1 MVRVTKKRKRSTRR
15 LYGLFFLV
23 FLSAAAGVG
32 LYKLSPSL
40 LDIGRNFRHA
50 AGKILEQSA
59 DIASA
64 EPVLRG
70 TVFDRNLEE
79 LAVSYRL
86 YSLYVRPAEI
96 TDTQDVV
103 RVVSD
108 ITGQDQNDIH
118 ARLNA
123 SKSIINVAE
132 HLEQVQVDM
141 IKNAQL
147 PGLYVK
153 PVEERFYPE
162 HETAA
167 SLIGFTG
174 KGIGLS
180 GVEGIFDTLLQDGE
194 FRTETISGIDF
205 REEQVLGR
213 AKLDVVLTIDL
224 ALQKRIEQQLKG
236 FLDTNKAS
244 RGIALLMDPT
254 NGAVLAW
261 ASQPSFNPNYYWR
274 ENDTKRKSLFEENLD
289 ADLLRHMR
297 IRIAAIKKN
306 GDSGDFLLPETVA
319 INDYGLRDKDIE
331 QFGQILSQ
339 DENGKCLLPSCGSST
354 PRFDSL
360 HEQDVN
366 DAVSPVEWAKTVA
379 SMINGGW
386 EVSPYILD
394 AVYNHGR
401 DKVYENSANNK
412 KKDRVLSP
420 SMGIRVRHD
429 LATSFTDAA
438 SVKGDMILQADSI
451 KRIRARGKKS
461 EHVMQEVMLGAIP
474 AKSPKMMLLMIT
486 QQDHLNPFPRKS
498 KSQETS
504 IKEFGKK
511 LLISL
516 YSEEQERGS
525 EVQGIAFRVPKGQ
538 DSGNYNQFLIS
549 SRVEYQERSGRGSG
563 RVEVM
568 PQLVGLSLRKGLQRV
583 NEYHLQ
589 VKIQGS
595 GQIVSQVPGPGEPL
609 QGIGECVLTLASEI

>member
-1 MVRVTKKRKRSTRR
+1 MARVTKKRKKSTRR
-15 LYGLFFLV
+15 LYGLFFLF

-40 LDIGRNFRHA
+40 LDIGRNFRQA
-50 AGKILEQSA
+50 ADKILEQSA

-70 TVFDRNLEE
+70 TVFDRNLKE

-103 RVVSD
+103 RILSD
-108 ITGQDQNDIH
+108 ITGQDQAH
-118 ARLNA
+118 LNA
-123 SKSIINVAE
+123 LLNEAKNIINVAE
-132 HLEQVQVDM
+132 HLEQGQVDM

-167 SLIGFTG
+167 SLVGFTG

-194 FRTETISGIDF
+194 FRTETFSGIDF

-213 AKLDVVLTIDL
+213 AKLDVVLTVDL
-224 ALQKRIEQQLKG
+224 EMQKRIEKKLKE
-236 FLDTNKAS
+236 FLDVNQVS
-244 RGIALLMDPT
+244 RGIVLLMDPT
-254 NGAVLAW
+254 NGAVLTW

-274 ENDTKRKSLFEENLD
+274 IEQTQRKSLFEENLD
-289 ADLLRHMR
+289 PDLLRR
-297 IRIAAIKKN
+297 LRVRIAAIRKN
-306 GDSGDFLLPETVA
+306 GESGDFLLPETVA
-319 INDYGLRDKDIE
+319 MEDYGLKTGEIE
-331 QFGQILSQ
+331 KLGAIL
-339 DENGKCLLPSCGSST
+339 DRNKNVKCLLPSCGSKPAS
-354 PRFDSL
+354 FDST
-360 HEQDVN
+360 HEQVKD
-366 DAVSPVEWAKTVA
+366 DAVSPVEWAKTVS
-379 SMINGGW
+379 SMVNGGW
-386 EVSPYILD
+386 VVSPYILD

-401 DKVYENSANNK
+401 DKVYASSVHNIDKE
-412 KKDRVLSP
+412 RVFSP

-429 LATSFTDAA
+429 LATSF
-438 SVKGDMILQADSI
+438 SGDDGNMILQADSI
-451 KRIRARGKKS
+451 KRVKIKESKS
-461 EHVMQEVMLGAIP
+461 EHLIQETLLGAIP
-474 AKSPKMMLLMIT
+474 AKSPKILLLMVT
-486 QQDHLNPFPRKS
+486 QQDNLYPFPRKS
-498 KSQETS
+498 HSDELSIKAFGKQLLTS
-504 IKEFGKK
+504 I
-511 LLISL
+511 
-516 YSEEQERGS
+516 YNEEQKRES
-525 EVQGIAFRVPKGQ
+525 DQQAIALNIPKGP
-538 DSGNYNQFLIS
+538 DSANYNQFLIS
-549 SRVEYQERSGRGSG
+549 SRIDYQERSGRGAG

-609 QGIGECVLTLASEI
+609 QGVGECVLTLASEI

>member
-1 MVRVTKKRKRSTRR
+1 MIRVTKKRKKSTRR
-15 LYGLFFLV
+15 LYGLFFLF

-40 LDIGRNFRHA
+40 LDIGRNFRQA
-50 AGKILEQSA
+50 ADKILEQSA

-70 TVFDRNLEE
+70 TVFDRNLKE

-86 YSLYVRPAEI
+86 YSLYVRPAEV

-103 RVVSD
+103 RILSD
-108 ITGQDQNDIH
+108 ITGQDQAHIS
-118 ARLNA
+118 ALLNEA
-123 SKSIINVAE
+123 KNIINVAE
-132 HLEQVQVDM
+132 HLEQGQVDM

-147 PGLYVK
+147 PGLYIK

-213 AKLDVVLTIDL
+213 AKLDVVLTVDL
-224 ALQKRIEQQLKG
+224 EMQKRIEKKLKG
-236 FLDTNKAS
+236 FLDTNQVS
-244 RGIALLMDPT
+244 RGIVLLMDPT
-254 NGAVLAW
+254 NGAVLSW
-261 ASQPSFNPNYYWR
+261 ASQPSFNPNYYWKI
-274 ENDTKRKSLFEENLD
+274 EEKQRKSLFEENLD
-289 ADLLRHMR
+289 PNLVRRLRV
-297 IRIAAIKKN
+297 RIAAIRKN

-319 INDYGLRDKDIE
+319 MDDYGLEANEIE
-331 QFGQILSQ
+331 QLGGVMGPNKNV
-339 DENGKCLLPSCGSST
+339 ECLLPSCGS
-354 PRFDSL
+354 PPASL
-360 HEQDVN
+360 GSMSEQARN
-366 DAVSPVEWAKTVA
+366 DAINPVEWAKTVS

-386 EVSPYILD
+386 VVSPYILD

-401 DKVYENSANNK
+401 DKVYASSVNNINK
-412 KKDRVLSP
+412 ERVFSP

-429 LATSFTDAA
+429 LATSF
-438 SVKGDMILQADSI
+438 SGDDGNMILQADSI
-451 KRIRARGKKS
+451 KRVKTQQNIS
-461 EHVMQEVMLGAIP
+461 EHVIQEVLLGAIP
-474 AKSPKMMLLMIT
+474 AKSPKMLLLMVT
-486 QQDHLNPFPRKS
+486 QQDNLNPFPQKS
-498 KSQETS
+498 HSDEVSIKAFGKQLLTS
-504 IKEFGKK
+504 IFN
-511 LLISL
+511 
-516 YSEEQERGS
+516 EEQKRGS
-525 EVQGIAFRVPKGQ
+525 DQQTIALNIPKGP

-549 SRVEYQERSGRGSG
+549 SRIDYQERSGRGAG

-583 NEYHLQ
+583 NEYNLQ

-609 QGIGECVLTLASEI
+609 QGVGECVLTLASEI